1 MITAPERVPV
11 QLDGDPAGSLEAGPE
26 GGWRVEVLPGAVGVL
41 VPAGLTNLLVENTT
55 FGISFIGAAKTSVEK
70 GQCAAMSRNVRLP
83 MMCTPARHTF
93 SMVQAVASLS
103 RLLKIQSSSPFGP
116 PTKPSTETDILRMRF
131 LMAPPRLPI
140 MRRASPSRIDTSEP
154 LRWK

>member
-1 MITAPERVPV
+1 PVLVDHSEPHKAPGKPGASVRHDLLACLLL
-11 QLDGDPAGSLEAGPE
+11 QPAGLAGPA
-26 GGWRVEVLPGAVGVL
+26 RSPLATLAAAQVASAGVL
-41 VPAGLTNLLVENTT
+41 PAGLTNLLVENTT
-55 FGISFIGAAKTSVEK
+55 FGISFIGAAKTSAEK

-131 LMAPPRLPI
+131 L
-140 MRRASPSRIDTSEP
+140 TV
-154 LRWK
+154 